1 MSAPQEAA
9 RGRRPWVTFLLA
21 CALAVGSMLSA
32 APARADE
39 PGETTVGY
47 LLVQQALGHLAHDT
61 SSEGIEIAMEKTD
74 DALSTKDQE
83 GVDVPELQKAMAAL
97 QAGQV
102 EQGRAL
108 LQHSISG
115 AVAQLKP
122 AIGEETG
129 TKLVLSPLPG
139 RGSLAG
145 GDWGS
150 LVVSVLALLLGVG
163 LAWRF
168 RPQDNVHE
176 LRRRLDPPAPGQAA
190 AQPDPPATD
199 AS

>member
-1 MSAPQEAA
+1 MGTPQEVAD
-9 RGRRPWVTFLLA
+9 GRRLWITFLLA
-21 CALAVGSMLSA
+21 CVLALGSMLSA
-32 APARADE
+32 SPARADE

-61 SSEGIEIAMEKTD
+61 TSDGIEIAMEKTD

-102 EQGRAL
+102 EQGRAF

-115 AVAQLKP
+115 AVSQLKP
-122 AIGEETG
+122 AIGEDTG
-129 TKLVLSPLPG
+129 TTLVLSPLPG
-139 RGSLAG
+139 RGSLTG
-145 GDWGS
+145 GEWGC
-150 LVVSVLALLLGVG
+150 LVVSMLLLLLGVG

-176 LRRRLDPPAPGQAA
+176 LRRRLDPPAPVRAA
-190 AQPDPPATD
+190 AQPDPPSKD
-199 AS
+199 AP